1 MTDTTEDLAREAF
14 EKIKAQDQPEVEAPP
29 EESAEKIEWSEPED
43 FEKRLFWDNH
53 TKESIEALRALPT
66 ESVQKMYDNVRKRQE
81 RVDALYRE
89 REKLERAVAEQRQTS
104 ATQAETQPSE
114 PTLAD
119 LLGDE
124 ADLLDPRVV
133 EALEK
138 RFARPEPA
146 PAPVQETPVVDE
158 AALERILEPQRAR
171 LQGMY
176 PGVRLDGAE
185 WDAIARQA
193 DAEWNNPGY
202 SEADPDAKLARVF
215 DTVMFRTYGPGTPMQ
230 ETTTPSVPVTRNTA
244 AAPSVSKT
252 PPADLSKEDREMLI
266 FEHLKRN
273 PGDADGARRIA
284 GLQPH
289 NVHPRLRR

>member
-1 MTDTTEDLAREAF
+1 MTDTQEDLAREAF
-14 EKIKAQDQPEVEAPP
+14 EQIKAKDQPDTVDPV

-53 TKESIEALRALPT
+53 TKESVDALRALPPD
-66 ESVQKMYDNVRKRQE
+66 SLQKMYDDVRNRQE

-89 REKLERAVAEQRQTS
+89 REKLERAAAQRQTEQV
-104 ATQAETQPSE
+104 APVETQPSE
-114 PTLAD
+114 PTLNE
-119 LLGDE
+119 LLGDD
-124 ADLLDPRVV
+124 ADLLDPKVV

-193 DAEWNNPGY
+193 DVEWNNPGY
-202 SEADPDAKLARVF
+202 DPSDADAKLARVF
-215 DTVMFRTYGPGTPMQ
+215 DTVMFRLYGPGTPVQ
-230 ETTTPSVPVTRNTA
+230 ETTTSSGPVTRNSA
-244 AAPSVSKT
+244 AASSTSKT
-252 PPADLSKEDREMLI
+252 PPADLSREDRELLM

-284 GLQPH
+284 GLQPR
-289 NVHPRLRR
+289 NLHPRLRR